1 MRIFFIPGFGEEGF
15 IFDKIQSNIPG
26 EKVFIDNWTIL
37 KEIPEKGLTVLVY
50 AKYLI
55 DYFEIKKEDVV
66 IGHSMGGW
74 IAWNIKHKTGCCI
87 IQIASWT
94 DSSKL
99 VKVPIERHLMYWLAK
114 RGFGFNSLVL
124 NLFVLLY
131 YKNKPS
137 RQIFIT
143 IFERLRTGNK
153 EIVAK
158 QLQIIFNPVKELITT
173 SPDFR
178 IHSKSDHIVKFPDQA
193 FYKVPGDHFTLY
205 IYPETV
211 YKPIVEFLKRQGLLT
226 NKLNVNDNIQSKL

>member
-1 MRIFFIPGFGEEGF
+1 MRIFFIPGFGEEEF
-15 IFDKIQSNIPG
+15 IFDKIQSFIPG
-26 EKVFIDNWTIL
+26 EKLFLDNWTLL
-37 KEIPEKGLTVLVY
+37 KEVPEKGLTGLVY
-50 AKYLI
+50 ANYLI
-55 DYFEIKKEDVV
+55 ECFKIKKEDVV

-99 VKVPIERHLMYWLAK
+99 LKVPIERHLMYWLAK
-114 RGFGFNSLVL
+114 RGFGFNSLVRNIL
-124 NLFVLLY
+124 VLLN

-137 RQIFIT
+137 REIFIAV
-143 IFERLRTGNK
+143 FERLRRGNK

-158 QLQIIFNPVKELITT
+158 QLMIIFNPVKESITT

-178 IHSKSDHIVKFPDQA
+178 IHSKSDHIVKFPDPA
-193 FYKVPGDHFTLY
+193 FCEVPGDHFTLY
-205 IYPETV
+205 TYPDTV

-226 NKLNVNDNIQSKL
+226 INLT